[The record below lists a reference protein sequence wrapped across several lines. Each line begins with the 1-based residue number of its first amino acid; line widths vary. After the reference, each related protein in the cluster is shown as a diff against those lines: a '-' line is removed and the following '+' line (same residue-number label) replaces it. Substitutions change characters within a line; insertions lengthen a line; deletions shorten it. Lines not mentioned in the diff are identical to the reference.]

1 MISCF
6 SKFHRKISMNLVGC
20 QVFWRFGTLQDHYI
34 IFKKHWFHFWKHTWF
49 KSVFLRLVSNEKN
62 MMKFAD
68 SDVLTF
74 VSTCTDT
81 LMYWQILWRAVSIL
95 NPSGRTFETIW
106 VLPAINLMELY
117 NFGMVCFQHKCID
130 SDVLEPASKGKFKG
144 APTSIQRLWRVSLD
158 PAEIW
163 IHSAPGE
170 HWWTPEGSLTTFG
183 HPRLHPWRLTWSCF
197 TNRGKRR

>member
-106 VLPAINLMELY
+106 VLPAINVMELY
-117 NFGMVCFQHKCID
+117 IFGMMCFQHKCIVYWFWCTRASEQGEVQRC
-130 SDVLEPASKGKFKG
+130 SDVHSATLA
-144 APTSIQRLWRVSLD
+144 RLSGSCRNLD
-158 PAEIW
+158 PLSTRWALMDSW
-163 IHSAPGE
+163 GVPDN
-170 HWWTPEGSLTTFG
+170 L
-183 HPRLHPWRLTWSCF
+183 
-197 TNRGKRR
+197 